1 MGDITLTP
9 EAREIIDNYMSGRST
24 TEKEPVFVG
33 LERNCTSAL
42 RKIADEV
49 FSEKCTMRLVR
60 IKDEPPRLNK
70 WDIKSENYF
79 SGSSFL
85 SYIPWGY
92 GRLKFGYRYFL
103 YGRCAL
109 FFEKHDQDIV
119 SAYIENRWG
128 TAENAIE
135 RTSSFLGLCA
145 DYADWFNE
153 RRERFLQDMSNAIA
167 EVKKFQMSEKP
178 QSHVGVANLLKT
190 LTKTMEKQGADI
202 KNIAKV
208 QYAVCIQAGIYIPDE
223 FLMDVAIATDILED
237 KEEKL

>member
-9 EAREIIDNYMSGRST
+9 EAREIIDNYMSGRT
-24 TEKEPVFVG
+24 AAEREPVFVG
-33 LERNCTSAL
+33 LERNCTRAL
-42 RKIADEV
+42 RETVDEV
-49 FSEKCTMRLVR
+49 FLEKCTMRLVR

-92 GRLKFGYRYFL
+92 GRLKSGYRYFL
-103 YGRCAL
+103 YGRCAI
-109 FFEKHDQDIV
+109 FFEKYDQDIV
-119 SAYIENRWG
+119 NAYIERRWG

-135 RTSSFLGLCA
+135 NTPSFLDLCA

-153 RRERFLQDMSNAIA
+153 RRERFLQNMGNAIA

-178 QSHVGVANLLKT
+178 QSHGGVANLLKT